1 MQSIINVYLS
11 NKKTNSL
18 LLLLCFYCAFL
29 LLCRAKI
36 TQSIFYFFLVWN
48 LFLAAIPYLLL
59 QFAKQRIQLFENGK
73 TRLLLFLIWL
83 LFLPNSFYILTDFVH
98 LQKGKPDLF
107 WFDLIL
113 LFSFASLGF
122 LFGLLAIQEF
132 KNCYFLFHSPKL
144 IQTSI
149 PIISL
154 LCGFG
159 IYLGRFLRFNSWHIL
174 TNPFELLIDAFQTLF
189 TTDALLFSVLYGSF
203 IYITYRIKNQFY
215 GNEVSI

>member
-1 MQSIINVYLS
+1 MQSIINIYLS

-18 LLLLCFYCAFL
+18 LLTLCLYCAFL
-29 LLCRAKI
+29 LLCRAKL

-59 QFAKQRIQLFENGK
+59 QFAKQRIQLFENRK
-73 TRLLLFLIWL
+73 TRLLLFLSWL

-98 LQKGKPDLF
+98 LQKGNPDLF

-122 LFGLLAIQEF
+122 LFGLLAIQEY
-132 KNCYFLFHSPKL
+132 KNCFSLFYSNKT
-144 IQTSI
+144 IKTSI
-149 PIISL
+149 PIICL
-154 LCGFG
+154 LSGFG

-174 TNPFELLIDAFQTLF
+174 TNPFQLIIDAFLCLF
-189 TTDALLFSVLYGSF
+189 STEALLFSALYGSF
-203 IYITYRIKNQFY
+203 IYITCLIKNHFY
-215 GNEVSI
+215 GN